1 MDISTKDGNF
11 NKFFSVDWL
20 DASDESVPTYT
31 NFGAIYYDKVDYR
44 NGLPYFYGAF
54 LQDDTMF
61 YLRIEENKNSEL
73 RIDWNYKFIDYTAVE
88 VASDPTLN
96 LKEPSFIMQ
105 DPKMPSALYLI
116 GRYRGKGSVL
126 RFNKRDASVR
136 WHAQFD
142 SMSRISSVSQAA
154 KDDDLFIC
162 GEAITDEENYTEPYG
177 SDVEIKATIA
187 RMKDD
192 GKVSWIISAT
202 GKHPLYDGTNYKDQ
216 DRCMAISYNKP
227 NEEVVVVIQGK
238 MTEVR
243 DSSKGDYYD
252 TILVRLSDGGD
263 VENVVVI
270 SQGSIG
276 YDMYPAKN
284 GVFWINDDIYMAGKS
299 YGF

>member
-1 MDISTKDGNF
+1 
-11 NKFFSVDWL
+11 
-20 DASDESVPTYT
+20 
-31 NFGAIYYDKVDYR
+31 
-44 NGLPYFYGAF
+44 
-54 LQDDTMF
+54 MF
-61 YLRIEENKNSEL
+61 YLRIEENKNNEL

-142 SMSRISSVSQAA
+142 GMSRISSVSQAA

-216 DRCMAISYNKP
+216 DRCMAISYSKP

-252 TILVRLSDGGD
+252 TILVKLSDGGD

-299 YGF
+299 YGFQT